1 MPLEDTYIIEG
12 MLQGPMPA
20 RPDAAEALSSIGSQ
34 LGGKNGHLSFQR
46 DGGQFSLLA
55 DEKSH
60 DARVFHPLTLSASIQ
75 QTLEQVMSHLTPPER
90 MQLFSTL
97 RSREYRLGSELQTVY
112 QVVSPGIV
120 QVQSRDTPADVQARP
135 RPWTKKEKL
144 LFGMGAA
151 GILALVIG
159 VSTFFVDYRALFG
172 RAISSIRGTNLSE
185 LKMDASSLDGYVTVQ
200 AKEMNTAKDVLVLTL
215 TRGAKWDQAT
225 GAAKPPVDADWPTA
239 LAIEALHRKYATVL
253 FIDTDDRVVLSSL
266 LPLDGLFKEKS
277 CDFSIAFGSGRV
289 LKSVVVRP

>member
-1 MPLEDTYIIEG
+1 MPLEDTYIVEG
-12 MLQGPMPA
+12 LLQGPMPA
-20 RPDAAEALSSIGSQ
+20 RPEAAAALASIGSQ
-34 LGGKNGHLSFQR
+34 LGGKNRHFSFQQ

-55 DEKSH
+55 DEKNH

-75 QTLEQVMSHLTPPER
+75 QALEQVMSHLTPPER

-97 RSREYRLGSELQTVY
+97 RSREYRLGSELQTLY

-120 QVQSRDTPADVQARP
+120 QVQSRDAPADVQARP
-135 RPWTKKEKL
+135 RPWTKKEKV

-151 GILALVIG
+151 GILALVVG

-172 RAISSIRGTNLSE
+172 RAINNIRGTNLSE
-185 LKMDASSLDGYVTVQ
+185 LKVDASSLEGYLTVK
-200 AKEMNTAKDVLVLTL
+200 AKELNTAKDVLVLTL
-215 TRGAKWDQAT
+215 TRGPKWDQAT
-225 GAAKPPVDADWPTA
+225 GAAKPPADADWPTA
-239 LAIEALHRKYATVL
+239 LAIEALHRKYAAVL

-266 LPLDGLFKEKS
+266 LPLDGLFEKES
-277 CDFSIAFGSGRV
+277 CEFSIPFGSSRV